1 MAEVNQTDNHRAGF
15 IIEVACF
22 HRKPLRPQIDAHRV
36 EPGDAG
42 TQRHQRIHCRG
53 AVLQA
58 FPRAAVEMATGKHHH
73 RQRDNT
79 DSQPQGAVIIAD
91 HHVVADH
98 PPAHDRDTDQ
108 QGDDRL
114 PAEALHGGD
123 SGFLLTLA
131 AFEVVFDGFRAVAR
145 FLYGLD

>member
-22 HRKPLRPQIDAHRV
+22 HRKPLRPQVDAHRV

-42 TQRHQRIHCRG
+42 TQRHQRIHRRG

-73 RQRDNT
+73 RQRDNP

-91 HHVVADH
+91 H
-98 PPAHDRDTDQ
+98 
-108 QGDDRL
+108 
-114 PAEALHGGD
+114 HGGD